1 VKLCEEY
8 DRVRAISKSLGLLIK
23 IFKSKKALLRLKK
36 EKEIDVLDCDVRIQ
50 MVLIKEV
57 Y

>member
-8 DRVRAISKSLGLLIK
+8 DRVRAISKSLGLRIK